1 MHFQVKCDVAPL
13 LCVEAMVLEWIAE
26 PRVGMLMDLGR
37 IRSRL
42 PTILSAADV
51 PTTKKASPAA
61 AAASGS
67 SVGASLAGP
76 CCWRCSSCWAAYRRA
91 VSFAASLVL
100 VARCPRVVTLCRA
113 HAATSKAYPAI
124 VTALGARRQREKDI
138 FASMMA
144 QILGVKE
151 TQDLEE
157 GFGALVQNLL
167 SGGLE
172 KAHAEKKGK
181 GGTGVGGQMEHD
193 GNQEGSWM
201 DGGGKDGRDGKG
213 EQWREHLKGH
223 EWERYVDG
231 MAWIL
236 EHGAGKG
243 REIRCSHC
251 SEGGSSSS
259 SSSSSIGGSGSSRS
273 VGATTFPKGM
283 CVSGVGA
290 TEFALSVA
298 AVLSTPEY
306 CKESGFYFQDG
317 NTASKARVEDAA
329 IETARERLS
338 RMARGEG
345 GAAGRG
351 MGTRASALPPASASP
366 SAVAAASA
374 NPTPVNT
381 NPVVAPPGEGS
392 EGDPLRD
399 LQSLLVRLVAIP
411 KPLDQGEFPLEW
423 EEWSRDEEAA
433 AKLPDDASARFF
445 HLRIVKE
452 ARGTA
457 GERGAGE
464 KGGQRSNAGGKIGTA
479 RGKGGDKGRGKQEG
493 RSRGRGEEARVRGV
507 GCDLDERL
515 LQQLLTRLLPLV
527 QRKFPIVRCT
537 ADAEFLLEFAGH
549 MVKPPACAEC
559 KQCLAVYSRNIP
571 FLALI
576 ANYAYRPATILF
588 NRFVSIFPPL
598 SPEFGQLAARIGVP
612 PFTASVPGFLRSA
625 LVQTQAELHPVLF
638 LLAVAHKWASP
649 ILGTTDL
656 TYLHRLRDRKEED
669 GSVWEEVQMWCL
681 AVELAW
687 QGGMELGA
695 AALRWTC
702 KGKKEWGGWFGAEGE
717 ETMKM
722 LLGEPC
728 YCPASPAA
736 PSSPATSTVAGKS
749 APEGSVRQRKN
760 IAKDCNSAR
769 LGGAVC
775 GALGCEKARGGAVKL
790 RSCRGCGKVA
800 YCSKECQKAHWP
812 FHKLMCKSKAS
823 GMVSFESTLKSQK
836 VHWPFHKLTCKSS
849 GMVSGQTCDLSLY
862 LHCSPTLLATP
873 LATRLAMH
881 LATHLANAAA
891 TSPAAGPA
899 GACELVGWP
908 VRLLALSAAIRHH
921 ATPTANPQLH
931 NTTTPTVPHPTAPH
945 TRSPHAAGPVATVT
959 ETVSRNLHFL
969 SLLTLVLAAT
979 AVVTVSAAAYVA
991 AAIAVFAAD
1000 AVAVF
1005 AAAIAVFAAAAVAV
1019 FAADSAGVMFTAATA
1034 ALASTVRTTLAVT
1047 TKLRLWLP
1055 LIHVAFS

>member
-1 MHFQVKCDVAPL
+1 
-13 LCVEAMVLEWIAE
+13 
-26 PRVGMLMDLGR
+26 
-37 IRSRL
+37 
-42 PTILSAADV
+42 
-51 PTTKKASPAA
+51 
-61 AAASGS
+61 
-67 SVGASLAGP
+67 
-76 CCWRCSSCWAAYRRA
+76 
-91 VSFAASLVL
+91 
-100 VARCPRVVTLCRA
+100 
-113 HAATSKAYPAI
+113 
-124 VTALGARRQREKDI
+124 
-138 FASMMA
+138 MMA

-151 TQDLEE
+151 TLDLEE

-172 KAHAEKKGK
+172 KAHAEKKGR

-201 DGGGKDGRDGKG
+201 DGGGQDGRDGKG
-213 EQWREHLKGH
+213 GQWREHLKGH

-251 SEGGSSSS
+251 SEGGSSSSSS

-351 MGTRASALPPASASP
+351 Q
-366 SAVAAASA
+366 
-374 NPTPVNT
+374 
-381 NPVVAPPGEGS
+381 PPGEGS

-399 LQSLLVRLVAIP
+399 LQSLLVRLGAIP

-452 ARGTA
+452 ARGKA

-717 ETMKM
+717 ETMSDKWHELWKKAAVPRFCDDIESERRVSGCTSGSSSPSDSFGRSSCSRGNDSNSGNRWTRGDDGKGKQGEELAYLKPWPGGVNLLACLREM

-736 PSSPATSTVAGKS
+736 PSSPATSTVA
-749 APEGSVRQRKN
+749 
-760 IAKDCNSAR
+760 
-769 LGGAVC
+769 
-775 GALGCEKARGGAVKL
+775 
-790 RSCRGCGKVA
+790 
-800 YCSKECQKAHWP
+800 
-812 FHKLMCKSKAS
+812 
-823 GMVSFESTLKSQK
+823 
-836 VHWPFHKLTCKSS
+836 
-849 GMVSGQTCDLSLY
+849 
-862 LHCSPTLLATP
+862 
-873 LATRLAMH
+873 AMH

-899 GACELVGWP
+899 GA
-908 VRLLALSAAIRHH
+908 
-921 ATPTANPQLH
+921 
-931 NTTTPTVPHPTAPH
+931 
-945 TRSPHAAGPVATVT
+945 
-959 ETVSRNLHFL
+959 
-969 SLLTLVLAAT
+969 
-979 AVVTVSAAAYVA
+979 
-991 AAIAVFAAD
+991 
-1000 AVAVF
+1000 
-1005 AAAIAVFAAAAVAV
+1005 
-1019 FAADSAGVMFTAATA
+1019 
-1034 ALASTVRTTLAVT
+1034 
-1047 TKLRLWLP
+1047 
-1055 LIHVAFS
+1055 